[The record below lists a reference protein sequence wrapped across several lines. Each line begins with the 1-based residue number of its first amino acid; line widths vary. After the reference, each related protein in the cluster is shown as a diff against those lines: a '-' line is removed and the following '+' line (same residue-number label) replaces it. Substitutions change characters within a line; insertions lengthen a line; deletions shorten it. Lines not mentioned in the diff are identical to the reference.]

1 MAADPFTA
9 ILETGNNI
17 IDKIW
22 PDADEAD
29 RRKLELAK
37 IAQTKDLAKLQAH
50 VQSLTGQLQINKQ
63 EAAHKS
69 IFVAGWRPFVGWVCG
84 VALAYNFILQPL
96 FNWALFAFGA
106 DISNAP
112 ELDITD
118 LIAVLGGML
127 GFGYYRTREKE
138 SGVASDSMRI
148 NK

>member
-1 MAADPFTA
+1 MAVDPITA
-9 ILETGNNI
+9 LLDTGNNI

-29 RRKLELAK
+29 KRKMKLAQ
-37 IAQTKDLAKLQAH
+37 IAHSGDMARLNAE
-50 VQSLTGQLQINKQ
+50 VQSLTGQLEINKQ
-63 EAAHKS
+63 EASHKS

-96 FNWALFAFGA
+96 FNWVVFVAGV
-106 DISNAP
+106 DITNAP

-138 SGVASDSMRI
+138 KGVASDSMR
-148 NK
+148 K